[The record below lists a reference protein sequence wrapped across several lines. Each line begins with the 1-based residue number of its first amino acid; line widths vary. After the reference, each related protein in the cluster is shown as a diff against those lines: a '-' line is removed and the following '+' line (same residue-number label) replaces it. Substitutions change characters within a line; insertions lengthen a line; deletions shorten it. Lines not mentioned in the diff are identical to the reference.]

1 MDRES
6 RIKAAKSRIE
16 ELELLIKAWTPEP
29 IEPPAAEGLK
39 LTTANLKELQEITE
53 AELKHYFPHEKT
65 L

>member
-6 RIKAAKSRIE
+6 RIKAAKTRIK

-39 LTTANLKELQEITE
+39 LTPSKLKVLREITE
-53 AELKHYFPHEKT
+53 EELRYYFSNYV
-65 L
+65 